1 MVSVP
6 DLSPRSA
13 ADLLRVAGPIHNLV
27 YFVREVDAFKECGL
41 KGWWMGYFASRAAPL
56 GEVPVEV
63 VVAIF
68 YNFASRMIERALPQ
82 AWEILPRTEALAV
95 RLEVVDRALRR
106 ILGDRLNDQEIGE
119 AAGLLRRAT
128 EGLDVSGRPLYAAHA
143 ALPWPDA
150 PHLALWHAC
159 TLVREHRFDG
169 HNSALA
175 AAELDG
181 VSSHVAMVARGH
193 GNRASILP
201 IRGYTEEEWAAA
213 EARLRDRGWLKPDGT
228 FTPAGKAGRDT
239 VEEQTNCLALEP
251 VRRLGPNGL
260 HRLSELLSPI
270 VRILHETGEVPGEWP
285 PKHLLRP
292 EPSGGVGR

>member
-1 MVSVP
+1 MTPAP
-6 DLSPRSA
+6 DLTSRSA
-13 ADLLRVAGPIHNLV
+13 ADLLRVAGPYHNLV
-27 YFVREVDAFKECGL
+27 YFVREVDAFKVRGM

-56 GEVPVEV
+56 GDVPVEV

-68 YNFASRMIERALPQ
+68 YNFAPRMIERALPE
-82 AWEILPRTEALAV
+82 AWEILPRQEALEL

-106 ILGDRLNDQEIGE
+106 ILGNRVNGPEITG

-128 EGLDVSGRPLYAAHA
+128 EGLDVPGRPLYAAHA

-159 TLVREHRFDG
+159 TLLREHRFDG
-169 HNSALA
+169 HNIALA

-201 IRGYTEEEWAAA
+201 IRGYTNEEWEAA
-213 EARLRDRGWLKPDGT
+213 EARLRERGWLNADGT
-228 FTPAGKAGRDT
+228 FTPAGKAGRDA
-239 VEEQTNCLALEP
+239 VEELTNRLAREP
-251 VRRLGPNGL
+251 VRRLGPDGL
-260 HRLSELLSPI
+260 RRFTELLSPI
-270 VRILHETGEVPGEWP
+270 VQRLHEAGEVPGEWP

-292 EPSGGVGR
+292 GPTESTGQ